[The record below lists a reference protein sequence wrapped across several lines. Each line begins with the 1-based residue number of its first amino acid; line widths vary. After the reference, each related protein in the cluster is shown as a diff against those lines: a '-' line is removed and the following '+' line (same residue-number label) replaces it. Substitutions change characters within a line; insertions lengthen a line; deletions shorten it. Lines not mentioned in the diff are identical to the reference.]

1 MGVMVDLILIAI
13 LLAFMIIGYVRGLA
27 GSLIKL
33 ASFAIAVVLAVML
46 YKPISNVIMEK
57 TQIDEKIETTLKKN
71 FSKEKVSAAEENI
84 KTNYENYAHS
94 AGVSFEEFLSNYM
107 HQSESEYEKTV
118 KKYAQKNVLLSYAYT
133 IIADKEDIHPSDK
146 EIEQEVNDGMKS
158 GGYASKEAF
167 LKEHSREE
175 IRDYLTGN
183 QVVKWLTKNC
193 KQTTQN
199 NTK

>member
-1 MGVMVDLILIAI
+1 MIMKHSILE
-13 LLAFMIIGYVRGLA
+13 AFR
-27 GSLIKL
+27 
-33 ASFAIAVVLAVML
+33 ASIFEGENA
-46 YKPISNVIMEK
+46 KK
-57 TQIDEKIETTLKKN
+57 FIE
-71 FSKEKVSAAEENI
+71 
-84 KTNYENYAHS
+84 
-94 AGVSFEEFLSNYM
+94 
-107 HQSESEYEKTV
+107 
-118 KKYAQKNVLLSYAYT
+118 
-133 IIADKEDIHPSDK
+133 

>member
-1 MGVMVDLILIAI
+1 MQKANLKTEVTEALE
-13 LLAFMIIGYVRGLA
+13 
-27 GSLIKL
+27 K
-33 ASFAIAVVLAVML
+33 VV
-46 YKPISNVIMEK
+46 KK
-57 TQIDEKIETTLKKN
+57 KKN

>member
-1 MGVMVDLILIAI
+1 
-13 LLAFMIIGYVRGLA
+13 
-27 GSLIKL
+27 
-33 ASFAIAVVLAVML
+33 
-46 YKPISNVIMEK
+46 
-57 TQIDEKIETTLKKN
+57 
-71 FSKEKVSAAEENI
+71 
-84 KTNYENYAHS
+84 
-94 AGVSFEEFLSNYM
+94 
-107 HQSESEYEKTV
+107 
-118 KKYAQKNVLLSYAYT
+118 
-133 IIADKEDIHPSDK
+133 
-146 EIEQEVNDGMKS
+146 MKS